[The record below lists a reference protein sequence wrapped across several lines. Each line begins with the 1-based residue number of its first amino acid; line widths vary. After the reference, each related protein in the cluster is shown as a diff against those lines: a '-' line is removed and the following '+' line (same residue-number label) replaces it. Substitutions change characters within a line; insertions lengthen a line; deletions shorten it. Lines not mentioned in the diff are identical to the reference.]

1 MEDRSQYLGL
11 AQLSQN
17 VIRSIL
23 LYLERDEWGTLKT
36 ALSDIVG
43 PLEAFLSDA
52 DEPASPATAFAS
64 YEQLSTLSEAWDEAE
79 TKDVLERLKKLLAI
93 DAGPEA
99 KQGAEELIDP
109 FQRLST
115 QALWK
120 FEQPELGLPAGMF
133 ELCRAH

>member
-17 VIRSIL
+17 LVRSIL
-23 LYLERDEWGTLKT
+23 LYLERDQWDALKRT
-36 ALSDIVG
+36 VSEIVG

-52 DEPASPATAFAS
+52 DEPVSPAAAFAS
-64 YEQLSTLSEAWDEAE
+64 YEQLSTLTEAWDEAE
-79 TKDVLERLKKLLAI
+79 IKDVLERLKKLLATE
-93 DAGPEA
+93 AGPEA
-99 KQGAEELIDP
+99 KQGAQGLIDP

-120 FEQPELGLPAGMF
+120 FEQPEVGLPAGIF